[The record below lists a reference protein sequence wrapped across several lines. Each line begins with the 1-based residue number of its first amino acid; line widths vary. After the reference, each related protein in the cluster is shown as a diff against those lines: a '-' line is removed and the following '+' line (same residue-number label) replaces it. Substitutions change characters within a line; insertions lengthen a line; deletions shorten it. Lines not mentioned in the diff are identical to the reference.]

1 MGEKKEVVTP
11 NEKPK
16 GNFIPLLI
24 TGAFEHKTYEDKPD
38 EYLPYALLSEA
49 FDDSKMKY
57 YVEEL
62 EDASIMSA
70 SFILLDKGT
79 SEEETNEEETN
90 DIEEDED
97 EMIEEWNNAEEIF
110 EEEETDEEWENEIK
124 EEEPEEEAEEE
135 EVIEEETAEKW
146 YKTDETTD
154 VEETE
159 ETTTEVEE
167 NKQEYEEEE
176 NFDAADAIDFATTEV
191 KTSAVETGPSS
202 SSSGMTNIIAIA
214 LISMVT
220 LAFVFVAVHMTRKNK
235 KLREHDGGFAENIN
249 SGRGDEKKIEK
260 AAPIE
265 DGVQGSCDADSSLG
279 ECDFSLKC
287 DESVHPTKEQKLASA
302 LTDAGDTFNDEEA
315 MKAISF
321 LA

>member
-1 MGEKKEVVTP
+1 MKRKHTEEEANKVEEFEEEKNEEEKKEVVTP

-97 EMIEEWNNAEEIF
+97 ETIEEWNNAEEIF
-110 EEEETDEEWENEIK
+110 EEETND
-124 EEEPEEEAEEE
+124 
-135 EVIEEETAEKW
+135 IEEDE
-146 YKTDETTD
+146 DET
-154 VEETE
+154 
-159 ETTTEVEE
+159 
-167 NKQEYEEEE
+167 
-176 NFDAADAIDFATTEV
+176 
-191 KTSAVETGPSS
+191 
-202 SSSGMTNIIAIA
+202 
-214 LISMVT
+214 
-220 LAFVFVAVHMTRKNK
+220 
-235 KLREHDGGFAENIN
+235 
-249 SGRGDEKKIEK
+249 IE
-260 AAPIE
+260 
-265 DGVQGSCDADSSLG
+265 
-279 ECDFSLKC
+279 
-287 DESVHPTKEQKLASA
+287 
-302 LTDAGDTFNDEEA
+302 
-315 MKAISF
+315 
-321 LA
+321 

>member
-90 DIEEDED
+90 DIEEDE
-97 EMIEEWNNAEEIF
+97 EEI
-110 EEEETDEEWENEIK
+110 
-124 EEEPEEEAEEE
+124 
-135 EVIEEETAEKW
+135 IEEETAEKW

-167 NKQEYEEEE
+167 NKQEYEEEEE

-202 SSSGMTNIIAIA
+202 SSSGMTNIIA
-214 LISMVT
+214 
-220 LAFVFVAVHMTRKNK
+220 
-235 KLREHDGGFAENIN
+235 
-249 SGRGDEKKIEK
+249 
-260 AAPIE
+260 
-265 DGVQGSCDADSSLG
+265 
-279 ECDFSLKC
+279 
-287 DESVHPTKEQKLASA
+287 
-302 LTDAGDTFNDEEA
+302 
-315 MKAISF
+315 
-321 LA
+321 